1 MRNWSQYRIHSL
13 HYSFYYILESA
24 SKHNMDLSFYI
35 RHILLGLRSSFKG
48 FFIGGANES
57 AQKFWRQT
65 WYWQNG
71 FGRQQALLA
80 TVGDTFVWWLLMS
93 FCHQQLC
100 FQQPDIVPI
109 ICHQFLSPKTF
120 PFELIYH
127 IQFLYHNTN
136 SVVLPKYYLSI
147 EIIYKISYLKIKG
160 VTIELQEIVYFG
172 LDNESWY

>member
-1 MRNWSQYRIHSL
+1 
-13 HYSFYYILESA
+13 
-24 SKHNMDLSFYI
+24 MDLSFYI

-160 VTIELQEIVYFG
+160 VTNWVTRDCLLRIRQWVMVLKLYSHKLYLGFIQLLYQTS
-172 LDNESWY
+172 L